1 MVVILLLKKMRT
13 RTFLF
18 VWKIIIEGDFVTMGF
33 FNTKKATIKPY
44 CHWDKTDYA
53 GMSEVKNM
61 RIVRVNVSGIKH
73 IQFKDQ
79 LGNLESVTVSAVF
92 VTDKGRLYG
101 AGDFIVKEEH
111 LMSLQN
117 LLCKIADDIEKE
129 L

>member
-1 MVVILLLKKMRT
+1 MR
-13 RTFLF
+13 RSA
-18 VWKIIIEGDFVTMGF
+18 
-33 FNTKKATIKPY
+33 NQ
-44 CHWDKTDYA
+44 HSRWDKTDYTS
-53 GMSEVKNM
+53 MSEVENM

-79 LGNLESVTVSAVF
+79 LGNLESVIVSAVF

-111 LMSLQN
+111 LMNLQD
-117 LLCKIADDIEKE
+117 LLRKIADDIEKE